1 METQDIMNKIEF
13 KDITAQIDQLV
24 AGLSSGEMFS
34 SQSFS
39 LYDSMSATE
48 LGDPKMDYKYGLKDV
63 KSIHDY
69 KIQAGSELS
78 IGKIIGIYD

>member
-1 METQDIMNKIEF
+1 
-13 KDITAQIDQLV
+13 
-24 AGLSSGEMFS
+24 MFS

-78 IGKIIGIYD
+78 IGKVNINLL